1 MGVSVVVPARN
12 AAPTIGAC
20 LQSLLAQREAP
31 AGYEVIV
38 VDDGSTDDTRHAVE
52 VHGVALISQPHEGP
66 AAARNRGVAAS
77 RGEIVLFTDADCV
90 PDEVWVQEMVRP
102 FEDPEIAG
110 VKGVYRTRQQGIIP
124 RFVQCEYEE
133 RYELMSR
140 RRWIDFVDT
149 YSAGYRREVFLAQ
162 GGFDIGYPSASVE
175 DQELSFRLAEQGYK
189 MVFNA
194 GAVVYHQ
201 HPETLTAYLSRKFNI
216 GYWKV
221 RVLRRHPAKAVQD
234 SHTPQTL
241 KIQMALAIILV
252 PLLVLVLASDFFCSL
267 SLLTVVLYLI
277 STVPFVIK
285 TLRKDPAVGL
295 LSPFLLFVRALALG
309 LGMAKGSWDAAFRGE
324 VMS

>member
-12 AAPTIGAC
+12 AGATIGAC

-31 AGYEVIV
+31 ARYEVIV